1 MAIGLNWIHWAAES
15 AESSHSAAKV
25 GSPCTIFDRYQSTRL
40 QNVLLKGCG
49 EERDVQMQMLW
60 SGARRPRRGP
70 TPHSRLIL
78 IAAAA
83 ISGFAAVLLFV
94 KEPTFYYA
102 VGLGLALGCVTYLAT
117 HPQLHAWRSDH
128 WR

>member
-1 MAIGLNWIHWAAES
+1 M
-15 AESSHSAAKV
+15 
-25 GSPCTIFDRYQSTRL
+25 
-40 QNVLLKGCG
+40 
-49 EERDVQMQMLW
+49 QMQR
-60 SGARRPRRGP
+60 SGARRPRRGR

-83 ISGFAAVLLFV
+83 ISGFAAVFLFV

-117 HPQLHAWRSDH
+117 HPQLHRNSGWRSD
-128 WR
+128 RRR